1 MADDKSD
8 DGGDGYSTGTMVGGV
23 LGGCIG
29 GCIVA
34 SGLAAVLIMAKAKKT
49 EKNVRNA
56 SDPARARAVDN
67 PTYVDTPAVIHK
79 KQNPMYVG
87 LDGGLGGSGY
97 LEVEG

>member
-1 MADDKSD
+1 MADDRPD
-8 DGGDGYSTGTMVGGV
+8 DGGDGDITGTMVGGV
-23 LGGCIG
+23 LG

-56 SDPARARAVDN
+56 SDPAVDN

-79 KQNPMYVG
+79 KQNPVYVG
-87 LDGGLGGSGY
+87 SDGGLGGSGY